1 MVSQPYGLGR
11 CDPEGRGFSRLAG
24 QELRPEGN
32 MKGIIL
38 AGGRGTRL
46 YPLTLGGSKQ
56 ILPVYNK
63 PMIYYPLSMLMP
75 AGIREILFISSP
87 EAMPAF
93 QRLLGA
99 GKKSG
104 PSFSHSDQLQPAGL

>member
-46 YPLTLGGSKQ
+46 YSLTLGVSKQ
-56 ILPVYNK
+56 ILPLYNK
-63 PMIYYPLSMLMP
+63 PMIYYPPSMLRP
-75 AGIREILFISSP
+75 ARHREILIISSP
-87 EAMPAF
+87 WDLAAF
-93 QRLLGA
+93 QPPLRDR
-99 GKKSG
+99 K
-104 PSFSHSDQLQPAGL
+104 